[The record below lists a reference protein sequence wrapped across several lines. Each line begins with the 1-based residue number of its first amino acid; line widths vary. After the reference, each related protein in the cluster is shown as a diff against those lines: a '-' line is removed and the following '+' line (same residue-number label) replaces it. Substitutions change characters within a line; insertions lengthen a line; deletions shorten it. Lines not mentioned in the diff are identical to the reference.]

1 MLMCSSDAYAIRN
14 RTTVDMSMVAM
25 DTSFAD
31 YLIDLVQTGVVPE
44 SRVDDSATRIMQLKK
59 DLGIVL

>member
-1 MLMCSSDAYAIRN
+1 
-14 RTTVDMSMVAM
+14 MVAM